1 MYNGS
6 KAIAPG
12 EGACSPVR
20 RQTSVLCCAP
30 ETPAELLHSL
40 RMLRLGL
47 DQTRREIRIAKI
59 GEGLPRRGAVEW
71 AIAAVGH
78 GTLPRAAPHGHGR
91 IVHRRDPFGDVAE
104 AVHASRRHIE

>member
-1 MYNGS
+1 
-6 KAIAPG
+6 
-12 EGACSPVR
+12 
-20 RQTSVLCCAP
+20 
-30 ETPAELLHSL
+30 
-40 RMLRLGL
+40 MLRLGL
-47 DQTRREIRIAKI
+47 GQTRREIRIAKI

-104 AVHASRRHIE
+104 AVHASRRHIEDPAASMRQHPSDDLCHVIDEHVVALFLAFAE